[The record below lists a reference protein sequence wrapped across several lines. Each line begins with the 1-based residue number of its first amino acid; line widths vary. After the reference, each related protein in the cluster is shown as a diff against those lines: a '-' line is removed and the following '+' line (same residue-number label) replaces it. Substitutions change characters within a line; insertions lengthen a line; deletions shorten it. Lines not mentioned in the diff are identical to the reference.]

1 MFGADGKC
9 VSRLHSAETWESGQP
24 VTRPTKWAK
33 HRIKMISGGGFA
45 SSEFCISTKP
55 LRLEQQICENNAARI
70 WIIST
75 EYFFEVFA
83 NCSLFRRMPIVAGC
97 SLIWLPR
104 GHNNG
109 DHDKDGSLEW
119 SPSNSSYHQATV
131 NQIALTQKHEPMGRR
146 QQTRRGGNECEMSHF
161 TFATFAFYPL
171 QSSESFWG
179 ALLVADWRT
188 VREAVLP
195 TASSAGDAYSNKARR
210 DCQMFFTSEH
220 HLYYRCGWATIH
232 RQLSTSYRTMIIPCD
247 L

>member
-179 ALLVADWRT
+179 LRSSPCRWLTDCPRSSFTNCFISRGRLLKQGPERLSDVFHFR
-188 VREAVLP
+188 
-195 TASSAGDAYSNKARR
+195 ASS
-210 DCQMFFTSEH
+210 
-220 HLYYRCGWATIH
+220 L
-232 RQLSTSYRTMIIPCD
+232 L
-247 L
+247 